1 MLHHRNP
8 TLMISSNSTDL
19 PKGPPPNTA
28 TLKIRVSTYAFG
40 GHRHSVSKRTCIL
53 NLGPTLGH
61 FMVLLT
67 SSLDGKYQS
76 GTSLTF
82 AGCVLHYS
90 HLLHAA
96 RSVCV

>member
-1 MLHHRNP
+1 
-8 TLMISSNSTDL
+8 MISSNSTDL

-28 TLKIRVSTYAFG
+28 TLRIRVSTYEFG
-40 GHRHSVSKRTCIL
+40 GHRQSVREPRIL

-67 SSLDGKYQS
+67 SSLDGMYQG
-76 GTSLTF
+76 GTSYRF
-82 AGCVLHYS
+82 AGCVLHYR
-90 HLLHAA
+90 HLLQAA